1 MTHGSPSCP
10 ITLCYKRLRYI
21 GRLVLKEAVD
31 DGWGKAQG
39 IPPDYYKITG
49 QRERI
54 LYTPLAVTS
63 LE

>member
-1 MTHGSPSCP
+1 
-10 ITLCYKRLRYI
+10 
-21 GRLVLKEAVD
+21 VLKEAVD